1 MNTIPIKAWPLDD
14 RPREKLLAK
23 GKAVLTDAELLAI
36 VIGSGSRDETA
47 LALSKRILRSVNNN
61 ISELSKLSIS
71 QLTNFKGIG
80 IVKAI
85 SIVTALEFG
94 KRRHFERQQVKP
106 VIKSSLDVYNILHP
120 SLNDLQHEE
129 FWVLYLNN
137 SNRVEAKEQLSKG
150 GITATLVDVRLL
162 FKKAI
167 EISAVAVIVAHNHP
181 SGKLKPSNSD
191 LQLTKKIKESG
202 ALLEIKLLDH
212 LIITQKDYFSF
223 ADQSLL

>member
-1 MNTIPIKAWPLDD
+1 MNTIPIKAWSLDD

-36 VIGSGSRDETA
+36 VIGSGNREESA
-47 LALSKRILRSVNNN
+47 LALSKRILGSVNNN
-61 ISELSKLSIS
+61 IQELSKLSIG
-71 QLTNFKGIG
+71 QLTKFKGIG
-80 IVKAI
+80 AVKAI
-85 SIVTALEFG
+85 SIVSSLELG
-94 KRRHFERQQVKP
+94 RRRHFEQQEVKP
-106 VIKSSLDVYNILHP
+106 VIKSSSDVFTILQP
-120 SLNDLQHEE
+120 LLNELQHEE

-137 SNRVEAKEQLSKG
+137 SNRVVAKEQLSKG
-150 GITATLVDVRLL
+150 GLTSTMVDVRLL
-162 FKKAI
+162 FKKAL
-167 EISAVAVIVAHNHP
+167 ELFAVAIIVAHNHP

-191 LQLTKKIKESG
+191 LLLTQKIKDSG